1 MNTRSFRANILLLL
15 TALIWGSAFV
25 AQRVGMDHMGPLLF
39 NGARFALG
47 SLALIPLILRMRA
60 GLSPDTELLPRP
72 TIIRHGIILGCA
84 LFLGSWLQQ
93 FGLCYTTAGNAGF
106 ITGLYVV
113 FVPLI
118 GLFLKQRYGMGT
130 WIGSAMA
137 VSGMY
142 LLSVTEGFSI
152 SKGDFLVLVS
162 ALFWAVHVLLIG
174 RFSDGIRA
182 VDAVRISA
190 VQFGACAAISLAAA
204 LVFEPVSLTALK
216 NGMAPILYGGL
227 MSVGIAYTLQVVA
240 QRDASPAPAAII
252 LSMEAVFA
260 ALAGWLFLEEIMTVR
275 AIMGCGLML
284 GGMILAQVKP

>member
-1 MNTRSFRANILLLL
+1 MNTRSLRANVLLML
-15 TALIWGSAFV
+15 TALIWGTAFV

-39 NGARFALG
+39 NGARFTLG
-47 SLALIPLILRMRA
+47 SLALLPLIMRMRS
-60 GLSPDTELLPRP
+60 GLPPGTELLPRP
-72 TIIRHGIILGCA
+72 TVIRHGIILGGA
-84 LFLGSWLQQ
+84 LFLGAWLQQ

-152 SKGDFLVLVS
+152 SKGDFLVLIS

-174 RFSDGIRA
+174 KFSQGIRA
-182 VDAVRISA
+182 VDAVRISS
-190 VQFGACAAISLAAA
+190 VQFGTCAVISLGAAFI
-204 LVFEPVSLTALK
+204 FEPVSLSGLTG
-216 NGMAPILYGGL
+216 GMLPILYGGL

-260 ALAGWLFLEEIMTVR
+260 ALAGWLFLEEVMTVR

>member
-1 MNTRSFRANILLLL
+1 MNTRSLRANILLML

-39 NGARFALG
+39 NGARFILG
-47 SLALIPLILRMRA
+47 SLALLPLIMRMRA
-60 GLSPDTELLPRP
+60 GLPAGTELIPRS
-72 TIIRHGIILGCA
+72 TVIRHGMILGCA
-84 LFLGSWLQQ
+84 LFFGSWLQQ

-118 GLFLKQRYGMGT
+118 GLFLKHRYGMGT

-142 LLSVTEGFSI
+142 LLSVTKGFAI
-152 SKGDFLVLVS
+152 SKGDFLVLIS
-162 ALFWAVHVLLIG
+162 AVFWASHVLLIG
-174 RFSDGIRA
+174 RFSEGIRA
-182 VDAVRISA
+182 VDAVRISS
-190 VQFGACAAISLAAA
+190 VQFGTCAAISLVAAV
-204 LVFEPVSLTALK
+204 VFEPISLSGLTGGIL
-216 NGMAPILYGGL
+216 PILYGGL

-252 LSMEAVFA
+252 LSLEAVFA

-275 AIMGCGLML
+275 AIAGCGLML

>member
-1 MNTRSFRANILLLL
+1 MNTRSLRANILLML
-15 TALIWGSAFV
+15 TALIWGTAFV

-39 NGARFALG
+39 NGARFTLG
-47 SLALIPLILRMRA
+47 ALALLPLIMRMRSGLPA
-60 GLSPDTELLPRP
+60 GTDLLPRS
-72 TIIRHGIILGCA
+72 TVIRHGAILGCA
-84 LFLGSWLQQ
+84 LFFGSWLQQ

-142 LLSVTEGFSI
+142 LLSVTEGFAI
-152 SKGDFLVLVS
+152 SKGDFLVLIS

-174 RFSDGIRA
+174 RFSEGIRA
-182 VDAVRISA
+182 VDAVRISS
-190 VQFGACAAISLAAA
+190 VQFGTCAVISLAAA
-204 LVFEPVSLTALK
+204 FIFEPISLSGLTG
-216 NGMAPILYGGL
+216 GMLPILYGGL